1 MAWRPPKKK
10 VEINEFEAYHLQLT
24 TMPIL
29 CFSKRSQG
37 LNELETQILK
47 RQNKG
52 KAFVQKVVQPLADE
66 IPPAA
71 HLILLLLNSFLI
83 PLLLLNALLYS
94 YVIPIDLNYA
104 LLFKYIL
111 LF

>member
-1 MAWRPPKKK
+1 MEPKGICLCKQAMN
-10 VEINEFEAYHLQLT
+10 VEDSSRAIV
-24 TMPIL
+24 IL